1 MNKIP
6 FSFPITMFDL
16 VSEKVSET
24 LTKKRCRIF
33 YKGLNRN
40 GSYITD
46 EFAEKL
52 ISTLPYAP
60 IKGIYDDDDEDFTD
74 PGKKRNEGR
83 IYGVVPENY
92 NFAWEKHLDDD
103 GVEREYACADVYLF
117 TALYTEAEEICGK
130 GQSMELYTPSIKG
143 SWITED
149 GQSVYKYTDACFLGL
164 QVLGDNANPCFEG
177 SAFFSLQEQ
186 QMYAMF
192 TALLEK
198 IETIGGKTVENENTV
213 TFALSDRQKQ
223 NLIAKELNKEN
234 FRYYVLDTYETYA
247 IVFDYETEKHLK
259 VNYTKNE
266 DDSISVNSDFEEVV
280 CEYVTA
286 EEKSALDALRAKTE
300 AGTYEATST
309 AFEENVNK
317 VVELQTE
324 VDNKI
329 GEISTLTTEKDELNS
344 TVESLNGQVAEYTTT
359 ITTLTDKVAEY
370 TETITALQNFKNEIL
385 KNEKLECI
393 AKYSKKLTADV
404 IAEFTAKVD
413 EYTLIDL
420 RKDLAFALVEA
431 NENIFTLEE
440 GKPGY
445 VPAEQEPTGL
455 EALLNKYKK

>member
-6 FSFPITMFDL
+6 VSFPITMFDL
-16 VSEKVSET
+16 SSEKVSET

-52 ISTLPYAP
+52 IATLPYAP
-60 IKGIYDDDDEDFTD
+60 IKGIFDDDDEDFTD
-74 PGKKRNEGR
+74 HGEKRSQGR
-83 IYGVVPENY
+83 IYGVVPENF

-103 GVEREYACADVYLF
+103 GEEREYACADVYLF
-117 TALYTEAEEICGK
+117 TALYEEAADICGK

-143 SWITED
+143 AWVTVD
-149 GQSVYKYTDACFLGL
+149 GNSVYKYTDACFLGL

-186 QMYAMF
+186 QIYTMF

-198 IETIGGKTVENENTV
+198 IESIGGKTVDNENTV

-223 NLIAKELNKEN
+223 SLIAKELNKETY
-234 FRYYVLDTYETYA
+234 RYYVMDTYETYA
-247 IVFDYETEKHLK
+247 IVFDYETEKHMK
-259 VNYTKNE
+259 VAFTKNE

-286 EEKSALDALRAKTE
+286 EEKSALDSLRSKTE
-300 AGTYEATST
+300 AGTYEATSA
-309 AFEENVNK
+309 AFDENANK
-317 VVELQTE
+317 VAELQTE

-329 GEISTLTTEKDELNS
+329 GEISTLNTERDTL
-344 TVESLNGQVAEYTTT
+344 TTT
-359 ITTLTDKVAEY
+359 IEGLNVQVAQY
-370 TETITALQNFKNEIL
+370 TEVLAQRDATIAGLQEFKDNADRA
-385 KNEKLECI
+385 EKMACI
-393 AKYSKKLTADV
+393 AKYTKKLSQEVLDS
-404 IAEFTAKVD
+404 FTAKVN

-431 NENIFTLEE
+431 NENLFTLEE
-440 GKPGY
+440 GAVPGY
-445 VPAEQEPTGL
+445 VPQETTPDGL
-455 EALLNKYKK
+455 TALLNKYRN